1 MKLRKCKFSLGWAA
15 GREAEKCFSWNSKL
29 LKTRRE
35 GGEKLPTQGMDS
47 GELFVA
53 EGFEAFVL

>member
-15 GREAEKCFSWNSKL
+15 ARETEKCFSWNSKL